1 MAIDKLYFH
10 GSCLAC
16 RGTGK
21 TWYNRPCPYCY
32 QGRAYHEASDKLVQK
47 YVLEEMDENT
57 QKELFNE
64 MKEKYEGEN

>member
-32 QGRAYHEASDKLVQK
+32 RGTAYHEASDKLVQK

-64 MKEKYEGEN
+64 MKQKYEGEN